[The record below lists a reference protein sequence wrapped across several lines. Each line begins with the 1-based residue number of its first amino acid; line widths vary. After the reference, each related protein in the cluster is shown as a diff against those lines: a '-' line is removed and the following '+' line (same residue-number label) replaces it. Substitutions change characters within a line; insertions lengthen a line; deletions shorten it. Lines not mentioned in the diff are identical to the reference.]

1 MNKLR
6 LDNVTIVIPCRLDS
20 IVRLENIIIATSY
33 LLKEFNV
40 NIIVTEAD
48 TYNNLILQKLL
59 PQGVKYQFC
68 YDEDPIYFRTH
79 YINMI
84 CSELQTGIVGIW
96 DADVLVPSSQIIKAV
111 ELLSNDEADF
121 VYPYEKYAL
130 DTSPILRKMFLQNPK
145 IEFLERNMKKMKEM
159 YPPNPV
165 GGAFMANLESYK
177 ESGLENES
185 FYGWGLQDGERFY
198 RWGNMGYRI
207 KRVPGPLFH
216 LSHPRGQNSNFHDV
230 DQPFM
235 KKKEVISV
243 KRNKIFKE
251 NIAEQ

>member
-1 MNKLR
+1 MYKLR

-20 IVRLENIIIATSY
+20 IVRLGNVIITTSY

-59 PQGVKYQFC
+59 PQGVEYQFY
-68 YDEDPIYFRTH
+68 YDEDPIFFRTH

-84 CSELQTGIVGIW
+84 CSKLQTGIVGIW
-96 DADVLVPSSQIIKAV
+96 DADVIIPSSQIIKAV

-165 GGAFMANLESYK
+165 GGAFMANLKSYK

-198 RWGNMGYRI
+198 RWQNMGYKI
-207 KRVPGPLFH
+207 KRIPGPLFH

-230 DQPFM
+230 DQHFM

-243 KRNKIFKE
+243 KRNKTFKE
-251 NIAEQ
+251 NIADP